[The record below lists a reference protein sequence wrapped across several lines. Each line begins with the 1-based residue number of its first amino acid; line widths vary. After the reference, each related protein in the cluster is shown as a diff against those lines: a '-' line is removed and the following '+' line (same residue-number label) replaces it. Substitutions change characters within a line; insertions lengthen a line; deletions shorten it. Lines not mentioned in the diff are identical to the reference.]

1 MTYELE
7 FDPRALKEWEKLD
20 ASIRVQF
27 KKKIAKVLLN
37 PHIQTNKL
45 RELPACYKIKL
56 RTLGYR
62 LVYQVHDE
70 RIVVLVIA
78 IGKRENSEVYN
89 DAEKRV

>member
-1 MTYELE
+1 MGKIGCVYTCPIQEE
-7 FDPRALKEWEKLD
+7 DSK
-20 ASIRVQF
+20 SIAQSSCS
-27 KKKIAKVLLN
+27 
-37 PHIQTNKL
+37 NKL